1 MEKKREKVLVLS
13 LAGLLLA
20 GVLMFVVLK
29 VSENAAENMLLEI
42 ANNELAPDSYMEF
55 GSLKLGVFPLRI
67 TIKDARLVHYQ
78 PWDEQ
83 SHRKPADAIRR
94 FEFSSAE
101 MRGIKLIKLLR
112 GKSRDIGSVTVHDL
126 KLDIRFNS
134 FNTGAGAEDAEEQIP
149 VTISDIKLVNS
160 SVGLYRGRAATR
172 AEWQADALDIHIEN
186 FKTGEQKAE
195 LHSYFEN
202 ILIKADKIT
211 HYTQNGFY
219 EILSGELLIDSRD
232 RTFSIE
238 AFHMNPLK
246 TPVEIA
252 ASQGHQ
258 SDVFYIE
265 SGLIQ
270 LKEPDIERWLQH
282 DDIIAEAL
290 TLQDFAMT
298 VRRDK
303 GFPDNQRHERPLP
316 HAALANLPFIVQVD
330 TVRVTNGD
338 ISYSEEFSEEGRKGV
353 VSFNEI
359 NLEILA
365 LQNQHADQI
374 IAVTASTKFMGTG
387 ELDIEF
393 EFYPDPN
400 GLHTVSVSLKEMD
413 LTKAAAPLEGLAFVK
428 VNSGNLTSIDLVF
441 TASENSSYGN
451 LLMVYDDLEI
461 RILDKESLEQG
472 TKTKVLSFLT
482 NTLAIR
488 TNNRGDNPKA
498 VTLGYEREKDRSMFN
513 YWWRTIQGGL
523 LDTAKR

>member
-1 MEKKREKVLVLS
+1 MLLGVLLAVVLSVIFVKIISNVAEKKVLELV
-13 LAGLLLA
+13 
-20 GVLMFVVLK
+20 
-29 VSENAAENMLLEI
+29 
-42 ANNELAPDSYMEF
+42 NNELAPNSFLEYDDL
-55 GSLKLGVFPLRI
+55 SLSVFPIRI

-78 PWDEQ
+78 PWEEQ

-94 FEFSSAE
+94 LEFSGAE
-101 MRGIKLIKLLR
+101 LRDIKLIKLIR

-126 KLDIRFNS
+126 ALDLRFNS
-134 FNTGAGAEDAEEQIP
+134 FNTDAGAEGAADLIP
-149 VTISDIKLVNS
+149 VSISDIRLVNS
-160 SVGLYRGRAATR
+160 SIGLYRGRAADR

-186 FKTGEQKAE
+186 FKTGEQKAD

-202 ILIKADKIT
+202 VLIKADKIT

-219 EILSGELLIDSRD
+219 EILSDEILIDSRN
-232 RTFSIE
+232 RIFSIE
-238 AFHMNPLK
+238 AFHVNPLK

-265 SGLIQ
+265 SGPIQ

-338 ISYSEEFSEEGRKGV
+338 ISYSEEFFEEGRKGV

-400 GLHTVSVSLKEMD
+400 GLHTVSVSLGEMD
-413 LTKAAAPLEGLAFVK
+413 LTQAAEPLEGLAFVK

-441 TASENSSYGN
+441 TASDNSSYGN
-451 LLMVYDDLEI
+451 FLMVYDDLEI
-461 RILDKESLEQG
+461 RILNKESLEQG
-472 TKTKVLSFLT
+472 TKTKVLSFIA